1 MSDNMT
7 IVQFLRASGEHWDE
21 DRYTA
26 GADRIEALEAALL
39 RIMAATP
46 ANTNSATPDR
56 MASWT
61 KAVAATAL
69 DEKASTI

>member
-26 GADRIEALEAALL
+26 GADRIEALEAALRKISKTYGADNARL
-39 RIMAATP
+39 IHSQAQILGIAR
-46 ANTNSATPDR
+46 
-56 MASWT
+56 
-61 KAVAATAL
+61 AL
-69 DEKASTI
+69 ISQPGDNK